1 MRILLKI
8 ATFLAIFVLVLAW
21 RFPYDALVEKSVRR
35 AEAATGA
42 TIIYQPVSAGPL
54 GVKVSDLQ
62 ISMPS
67 GASIRFDSAR
77 IFPTRKGLTATAYQ
91 KDNEMKATVTPSTL
105 TLNLTDINVQ
115 TGSEGIGDAK
125 VTGDL
130 TYQMANRDG
139 KGELR
144 LVIPELKLPLP
155 IPDPS
160 MEIGSVY
167 TIRNVG
173 TPQQPRTGV
182 SAEIKLLNKD
192 ITANGTIT
200 MEGQPPPSRPVINGN
215 LRYEHQAMGQG
226 TLQLSGSWDKPSIKL
241 NPK

>member
-1 MRILLKI
+1 MR
-8 ATFLAIFVLVLAW
+8 FVLRLVVFLVVFLVALIW
-21 RFPYDALVEKSVRR
+21 RFPYDTMVESSVRQ

-42 TIIYQPVSAGPL
+42 TIIYQPVSAGPF
-54 GVKVSDLQ
+54 GVRVNDLQ
-62 ISMPS
+62 INLPS
-67 GASIRFDSAR
+67 GAAIRFDSAK
-77 IFPTRKGLTATAYQ
+77 IFPTRQGLRATAYQ
-91 KDNEMKATVTPSTL
+91 KENEMKVTVSPTLLQLTL
-105 TLNLTDINVQ
+105 TSITVE
-115 TGSEGIGDAK
+115 TGSEGIGTA
-125 VTGDL
+125 TASGTL
-130 TYQMANRDG
+130 AYQMATRDG

-182 SAEIKLLNKD
+182 SAEVKLLNKD
-192 ITANGTIT
+192 ISANGTVSL
-200 MEGQPPPSRPVINGN
+200 EGQPPPGRPLIHGN
-215 LRYEHQAMGQG
+215 LSFDAPTGQG
-226 TLQLSGSWDKPSIKL
+226 TLQLGGTWDKPSLKL

>member
-1 MRILLKI
+1 MKILIKMV
-8 ATFLAIFVLVLAW
+8 AFVAIFLLVLLW
-21 RFPYDALVEKSVRR
+21 RFPYDALVEKTVRR
-35 AEAATGA
+35 AEASTGS

-62 ISMPS
+62 INMPS

-77 IFPTRKGLTATAYQ
+77 IFPTREGLRATAYQ
-91 KDNEMKATVTPSTL
+91 KENEMKVTVSPSLL
-105 TLNLTDINVQ
+105 TMTLTDIQVE
-115 TGSEGIGDAK
+115 TGSEGIGQARA
-125 VTGDL
+125 TGNL
-130 TYQMANRDG
+130 TYGLATREG

-192 ITANGTIT
+192 IAANGTVSL
-200 MEGQPPPSRPVINGN
+200 EGQPPPSRPLINGN
-215 LRYEHQAMGQG
+215 LSFDAPTGQG
-226 TLQLSGSWDKPSIKL
+226 TLQLGGTWDKPSIKM